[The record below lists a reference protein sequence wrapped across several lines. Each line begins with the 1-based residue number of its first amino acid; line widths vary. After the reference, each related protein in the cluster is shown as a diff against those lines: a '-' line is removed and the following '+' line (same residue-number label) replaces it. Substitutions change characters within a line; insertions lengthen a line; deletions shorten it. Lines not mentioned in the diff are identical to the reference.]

1 MAREVRKGNAVLN
14 GVRAQD
20 LRFGDRNSKAVR
32 MEECPGELHKGLKRG
47 LGTSSQHKI
56 ISEEDTR
63 HQLVAEGQPMCCG
76 VERLSQAMDIK
87 TKEERA
93 EVAT

>member
-1 MAREVRKGNAVLN
+1 MARKVRKGNAVLN

-20 LRFGDRNSKAVR
+20 LRLRNGNSKSMR

-47 LGTSSQHKI
+47 LGASSQHKI

-63 HQLVAEGQPMCCG
+63 HQLVAKGQPMCCG
-76 VERLSQAMDIK
+76 VERLS
-87 TKEERA
+87 
-93 EVAT
+93 

>member
-1 MAREVRKGNAVLN
+1 MARKVREGNGFLQ

-20 LRFGDRNSKAVR
+20 LGLGDRNSKTVR
-32 MEECPGELHKGLKRG
+32 MEECSGKLHKGLKRG

-76 VERLSQAMDIK
+76 VERISQAMDIK
-87 TKEERA
+87 AEEERA